1 MISFHFIVAVKL
13 GETRAISLRT
23 PCVDY

>member
-13 GETRAISLRT
+13 GETRAFPYVLH
-23 PCVDY
+23 V